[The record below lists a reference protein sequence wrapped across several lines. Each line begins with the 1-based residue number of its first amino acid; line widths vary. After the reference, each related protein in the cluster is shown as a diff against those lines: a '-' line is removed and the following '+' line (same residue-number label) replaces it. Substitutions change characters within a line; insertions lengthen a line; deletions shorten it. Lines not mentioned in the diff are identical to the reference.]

1 MILQRSLSSPPAPRW
16 LSSGT
21 DQGHA
26 HERRASQ
33 RNGYIQARQHQSEK
47 RPILQIS
54 KTQDLKVQLLQSDI
68 KTLQSLTGC
77 PLSYMVTYQ
86 GTQLILAL
94 EASTLAVLCHTS
106 YRSWKK
112 STQLGKAL
120 AGLSPLSDVFVT
132 DKLCQANVL

>member
-1 MILQRSLSSPPAPRW
+1 MISAIRDPSPAR
-16 LSSGT
+16 LHLAGSAVGQT
-21 DQGHA
+21 QGHA

-33 RNGYIQARQHQSEK
+33 RNGYIQARQHQ
-47 RPILQIS
+47 
-54 KTQDLKVQLLQSDI
+54 KVQLLQSDI